1 LTRPGDY
8 PILCETEYE
17 RGVQRSDSW
26 RGGRRGDP
34 RPPFVFRSG
43 RFSVE
48 HPFLPGGL
56 MCLAVPGQVVA
67 MVDERNRLARVDVV
81 GIERNVNVGLLD
93 TETGGV
99 RPGDWVLIHV
109 GFAISKIDEA
119 EAQLT
124 LRLLEELGAEY
135 EAELE
140 EFRGSA
146 IE

>member
-1 LTRPGDY
+1 
-8 PILCETEYE
+8 
-17 RGVQRSDSW
+17 
-26 RGGRRGDP
+26 
-34 RPPFVFRSG
+34 
-43 RFSVE
+43 
-48 HPFLPGGL
+48 

-67 MVDERNRLARVDVV
+67 VVDERNRLARVDVV
-81 GIERNVNVGLLD
+81 GIERNVNIGLLD

-109 GFAISKIDEA
+109 GFAISKIDEE
-119 EAQLT
+119 EARLT

>member
-1 LTRPGDY
+1 
-8 PILCETEYE
+8 
-17 RGVQRSDSW
+17 
-26 RGGRRGDP
+26 
-34 RPPFVFRSG
+34 
-43 RFSVE
+43 
-48 HPFLPGGL
+48 